1 MNKVIEIGRL
11 TTDPQNYEKVV
22 KFNIAV
28 DRKFKTGSQTA
39 DFIPIV
45 CFGVMGEFASKYFK
59 KGMKVVVE
67 GRIQTGSYTAK
78 DGTKRYTFD
87 VIAENLEFAES
98 KKNDPENP
106 GPYVGS
112 EEEFLDAPTNL
123 PFM

>member
-11 TTDPQNYEKVV
+11 TADPQNYEKVV

-28 DRKFKTGSQTA
+28 DRKFKSENQTT

-45 CFGVMGEFASKYFK
+45 CFGKTGEFASKYFR

-78 DGTKRYTFD
+78 DGTKRNTFD
-87 VIAENLEFAES
+87 VIAESLEFAES
-98 KKNDPENP
+98 KKVENDPE
-106 GPYVGS
+106 PYTGD
-112 EEEFLDAPTNL
+112 EGEFLDAPTNL